1 MSYCRSVQVTA
12 DSCYLTWRLGMP
24 PRSPGPGGVGE
35 EGVMPKKRAHSGHVN
50 RGLPPTALYELYE
63 KTPGDHLDRLLAL
76 GIVKPGPE
84 FTPVQNVHALAA
96 TTDAADSKRGRVTLA
111 K

>member
-1 MSYCRSVQVTA
+1 
-12 DSCYLTWRLGMP
+12 
-24 PRSPGPGGVGE
+24 
-35 EGVMPKKRAHSGHVN
+35 MPKKRAHSGHVN

-84 FTPVQNVHALAA
+84 FTPAQNVAHWQLPHTQPTA
-96 TTDAADSKRGRVTLA
+96 SQGR
-111 K
+111 

>member
-1 MSYCRSVQVTA
+1 
-12 DSCYLTWRLGMP
+12 
-24 PRSPGPGGVGE
+24 
-35 EGVMPKKRAHSGHVN
+35 MPKKRAHSGHVN
-50 RGLPPTALYELYE
+50 RGLPPIALYELYE

-84 FTPVQNVHALAA
+84 FTPVQNGDALAA
-96 TTDAADSKRGRVTLA
+96 TTHPADSKPGRVTLA